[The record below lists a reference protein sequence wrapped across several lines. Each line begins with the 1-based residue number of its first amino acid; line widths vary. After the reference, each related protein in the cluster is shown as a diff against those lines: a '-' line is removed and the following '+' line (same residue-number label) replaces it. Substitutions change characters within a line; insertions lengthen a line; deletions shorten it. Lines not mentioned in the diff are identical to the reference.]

1 MNKTLIIGNAVALLA
16 SLFMVYSGILKK
28 KNQILIAQN
37 VQIILLIISNII
49 LGGISG
55 AISNT
60 AGLIRNLL
68 YQKKWLKM
76 PIKIALTLI
85 SSIIA
90 IKLNTEG
97 IIGYLPLLANAVYI
111 FLMDLKDVKKIK
123 LLLIAT
129 MTMWLIYDTLIKSY
143 TSATFDFATIVAN
156 IVVLIKMQTNK
167 DKIIN
172 EK

>member
-111 FLMDLKDVKKIK
+111 FLMEFK

>member
-1 MNKTLIIGNAVALLA
+1 
-16 SLFMVYSGILKK
+16 
-28 KNQILIAQN
+28 
-37 VQIILLIISNII
+37 
-49 LGGISG
+49 
-55 AISNT
+55 
-60 AGLIRNLL
+60 
-68 YQKKWLKM
+68 M

-111 FLMDLKDVKKIK
+111 FLMDLKDVKKFK

>member
-1 MNKTLIIGNAVALLA
+1 MEKTLIIGNVVALLA

-28 KNQILIAQN
+28 KTQILIAQN
-37 VQIILLIISNII
+37 IQIILLIISNII

-68 YQKKWLKM
+68 YQIL
-76 PIKIALTLI
+76 LTVI
-85 SSIIA
+85 SSAIA

-97 IIGYLPLLANAVYI
+97 LVGYLPLLANAVYI
-111 FLMDLKDVKKIK
+111 FLMDLKDIKKFQ

-129 MTMWLIYDTLIKSY
+129 MTMWLIYDILIKSY
-143 TSATFDFATIVAN
+143 TSAVFDFATIVAN
-156 IVVLIKMQTNK
+156 ITVLIKMKNNINTNITK
-167 DKIIN
+167 
-172 EK
+172 

>member
-85 SSIIA
+85 
-90 IKLNTEG
+90 
-97 IIGYLPLLANAVYI
+97 
-111 FLMDLKDVKKIK
+111 
-123 LLLIAT
+123 
-129 MTMWLIYDTLIKSY
+129 
-143 TSATFDFATIVAN
+143 
-156 IVVLIKMQTNK
+156 
-167 DKIIN
+167 
-172 EK
+172 

>member
-1 MNKTLIIGNAVALLA
+1 MNKKV
-16 SLFMVYSGILKK
+16 
-28 KNQILIAQN
+28 KNKRKL
-37 VQIILLIISNII
+37 
-49 LGGISG
+49 
-55 AISNT
+55 NT
-60 AGLIRNLL
+60 
-68 YQKKWLKM
+68 K
-76 PIKIALTLI
+76 KIALLLI
-85 SSIIA
+85 MIAIIVGSIILA
-90 IKLNTEG
+90 IRKSKTSEKESWNIATDNYDISIDVPKLPTAEMENEIET
-97 IIGYLPLLANAVYI
+97 Y
-111 FLMDLKDVKKIK
+111 LKDVKKFK

>member
-1 MNKTLIIGNAVALLA
+1 
-16 SLFMVYSGILKK
+16 
-28 KNQILIAQN
+28 
-37 VQIILLIISNII
+37 
-49 LGGISG
+49 
-55 AISNT
+55 
-60 AGLIRNLL
+60 
-68 YQKKWLKM
+68 
-76 PIKIALTLI
+76 
-85 SSIIA
+85 
-90 IKLNTEG
+90 
-97 IIGYLPLLANAVYI
+97 
-111 FLMDLKDVKKIK
+111 MDLKDVKKFK